1 MSEHAPPTNDPSRS
15 DGRLRRSVDRP
26 RPATRLVG
34 GLRPVR
40 RGGGRWSKKLLTVLW
55 TRTTDREP
63 PTNPADPDTGWGE
76 ALSWVVAIS
85 IGGAVARVVAQRA
98 AATGWDRAMGSPP
111 PTKDSAPAKNS

>member
-1 MSEHAPPTNDPSRS
+1 M
-15 DGRLRRSVDRP
+15 
-26 RPATRLVG
+26 
-34 GLRPVR
+34 
-40 RGGGRWSKKLLTVLW
+40 LW

-98 AATGWDRAMGSPP
+98 AATGWERAMGSPP
-111 PTKDSAPAKNS
+111 PAKDSAPAKNS

>member
-1 MSEHAPPTNDPSRS
+1 MISLRMTHPGAMAVSAAASSGP
-15 DGRLRRSVDRP
+15 GKRLGWSIVSG
-26 RPATRLVG
+26 ASGVAAAVG
-34 GLRPVR
+34 T
-40 RGGGRWSKKLLTVLW
+40 KKLLTVLW

-98 AATGWDRAMGSPP
+98 AATGWERAMGSPP
-111 PTKDSAPAKNS
+111 PAKDSAPAKNS